1 MNWVFSSHCRRIE
14 LDPAEAALLIPILDI
29 ARDLIDKA
37 YENRLEAL
45 DIKKISWFKMT
56 REILKDS
63 IDLNL
68 ECVIEVYI
76 GTIDE
81 TKIIRDLLFD
91 VLPYYDEF
99 KKDTYLSIALKF
111 DKAFQYQYKA
121 LNGAENR

>member
-1 MNWVFSSHCRRIE
+1 MNWVFSSHCREIE
-14 LDPAEAALLIPILDI
+14 LSPVEAALLIPILDI
-29 ARDLIDKA
+29 SRDLIDKA
-37 YENRLEAL
+37 FENRLEAL

-76 GTIDE
+76 GTYDE

-91 VLPYYDEF
+91 VLPYYDGF
-99 KKDTYLSIALKF
+99 KKETYLSMALKF
-111 DKAFQYQYKA
+111 DKAFQ
-121 LNGAENR
+121 